1 MPLLLP
7 VDEIEARLKIILPE
21 GTPGREFAVKKN
33 VARTIFSA
41 LYVGAIEGEGR
52 WLAPRHIYRMSDEVA
67 KRDDPT
73 SRMEFYKQPPAAG
86 AGAWYADNS
95 REGVR
100 DEGLR
105 QGLVPLNATVVNP
118 LVQPTSSRGRY
129 ALTKDFAALF
139 DPALSGDALGQAAEK
154 WGTVY
159 LSPAARARAA
169 YNQGTGSNFV
179 EVRHPQGGSIMLP
192 GGESAEM
199 TKATVEVFA
208 RNFLTKPA
216 TVWISDSKIKL
227 FDNEKMV
234 KLLDLK
240 IDVARLLPD
249 VILVDLEPVGRAG
262 KLLIVFIEIVFTA
275 GPVDANRK
283 AQILDMMAQSKHGYT
298 GADAAFVTVYKDRSA
313 APAGR
318 ASREL
323 AWGTFAWFVSEP
335 DHLVQF
341 HSERPGTLAALLQ
354 P

>member
-1 MPLLLP
+1 M
-7 VDEIEARLKIILPE
+7 KIILPE
-21 GTPGREFAVKKN
+21 GTPGREFAIKKN
-33 VARTIFSA
+33 VARTAFAA

-52 WLAPRHIYRMSDEVA
+52 WLAPRHIYRMNDEVA
-67 KRDDPT
+67 KRGDSA
-73 SRMEFYKQPPAAG
+73 SRMAFYRKPPDAG
-86 AGAWYADNS
+86 GGAWYADNS

-105 QGLVPLNATVVNP
+105 QGLVPLNAIVVNP
-118 LVQPTSSRGRY
+118 SVQPTSSRGRY
-129 ALTKDFAALF
+129 ALTKSFAALF
-139 DPALSGDALGQAAEK
+139 DPALSGDALAEAAEK
-154 WGTVY
+154 WGAVY

-169 YNQGTGSNFV
+169 YNQGTGSSSV

-192 GGESAEM
+192 GGDSAEM

-208 RNFLTKPA
+208 QKFLTKPA

-249 VILVDLEPVGRAG
+249 VILVDLEPVGRDG
-262 KLLIVFIEIVFTA
+262 KLLIVFVEIVFTA

-283 AQILDMMAQSKHGYT
+283 AQILDMMAQSRHGYT

-323 AWGTFAWFVSEP
+323 AWGSFAWFVSEP

-341 HSERPGTLAALLQ
+341 HAERPGTLAALL
-354 P
+354 

>member
-1 MPLLLP
+1 MPSLLP
-7 VDEIEARLKIILPE
+7 VDEIQARLKIILPE
-21 GTPGREFAVKKN
+21 GTPGREFAIKKN
-33 VARTIFSA
+33 VARTAFAA

-52 WLAPRHIYRMSDEVA
+52 WLAPRHIYRMNEDVA
-67 KRDDPT
+67 KRDDPA
-73 SRMEFYKQPPAAG
+73 SRMAFYRKPPPAG
-86 AGAWYADNS
+86 GGAWYADNS

-105 QGLVPLNATVVNP
+105 QGLVPLNATVVDP
-118 LVQPTSSRGRY
+118 SVQPTSSRGRY
-129 ALTKDFAALF
+129 ALTKAFAALL
-139 DPALSGDALGQAAEK
+139 DPALSGEELKAAAEQ
-154 WGTVY
+154 WGAVY

-169 YNQGTGSNFV
+169 YNQGTGSSSV

-192 GGESAEM
+192 GGESAKM
-199 TKATVEVFA
+199 TKAAVEVFA
-208 RNFLTKPA
+208 QKFLHKPA
-216 TVWISDSKIKL
+216 TVWISDSKVKL

-262 KLLIVFIEIVFTA
+262 KLMIVFVEIVYTA

-298 GADAAFVTVYKDRSA
+298 GVDAAFVTVYKDRSA
-313 APAGR
+313 APARR

-323 AWGTFAWFVSEP
+323 AWGSFAWFVSEP
-335 DHLVQF
+335 EHLVQF
-341 HSERPGTLAALLQ
+341 HDEHPGTLAALL
-354 P
+354 